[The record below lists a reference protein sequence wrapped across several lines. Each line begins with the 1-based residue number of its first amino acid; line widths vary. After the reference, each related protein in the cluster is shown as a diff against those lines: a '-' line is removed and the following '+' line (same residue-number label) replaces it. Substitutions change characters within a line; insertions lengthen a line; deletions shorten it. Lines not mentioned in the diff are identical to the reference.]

1 MKKTVLLLAV
11 LVVSLCFTL
20 AGCNNTPQAKA
31 ISIFDDSSY
40 ILPITPQ
47 SANWH
52 GNGTDFVSDLT
63 LEEIKNEINKQ
74 SSTNASIHENCLLIE
89 NQNGERTDFYQY
101 NQTRTQNHLIC
112 FEPQLTR
119 SRIFM

>member
-1 MKKTVLLLAV
+1 MKKTVFLLAV

-52 GNGTDFVSDLT
+52 GKKKEYL
-63 LEEIKNEINKQ
+63 IKRAE
-74 SSTNASIHENCLLIE
+74 
-89 NQNGERTDFYQY
+89 
-101 NQTRTQNHLIC
+101 
-112 FEPQLTR
+112 
-119 SRIFM
+119 

>member
-1 MKKTVLLLAV
+1 MKKTVFLLAV

-20 AGCNNTPQAKA
+20 AGCNNTLQAKA

-74 SSTNASIHENCLLIE
+74 SSNVTEDEIRKMHIQDNVDTENV
-89 NQNGERTDFYQY
+89 TV
-101 NQTRTQNHLIC
+101 TQWK
-112 FEPQLTR
+112 
-119 SRIFM
+119 